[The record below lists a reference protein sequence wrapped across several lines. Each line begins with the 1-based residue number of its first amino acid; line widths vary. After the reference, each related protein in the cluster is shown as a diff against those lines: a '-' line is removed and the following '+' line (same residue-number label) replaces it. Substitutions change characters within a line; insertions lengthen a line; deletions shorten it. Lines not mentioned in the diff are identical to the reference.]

1 MDIIIG
7 IVGIEKQQ
15 AGEKYNIQ
23 PNDRFHRRSIPQ
35 HFRFPETGMCIPPSF
50 VPYPA
55 MCASIQTLPYKATE
69 WNLKRFLIKNNI
81 YYNINRQSYKNAV
94 FYHFL
99 FCVIF
104 KWMDPYRSS
113 NLCCSPHSRSLITN
127 DGGSRAFLVQIC
139 EHSGSFSADRTISLR
154 KRKNAQRR
162 LFLYIFLQALPT
174 ADGFVKRTLFA
185 LGISC
190 RTEVAAKEDE
200 QMVAFV
206 PAAAVDLAAQ
216 LLFHL

>member
-1 MDIIIG
+1 MH
-7 IVGIEKQQ
+7 
-15 AGEKYNIQ
+15 
-23 PNDRFHRRSIPQ
+23 PPLFRSVSGNVRI
-35 HFRFPETGMCIPPSF
+35 
-50 VPYPA
+50 YPA
-55 MCASIQTLPYKATE
+55 LPYKVTE
-69 WNLKRFLIKNNI
+69 WHLKRFLIKNNI
-81 YYNINRQSYKNAV
+81 YYNINRQSYKDTV
-94 FYHFL
+94 CYHFL
-99 FCVIF
+99 FCVIY

-113 NLCCSPHSRSLITN
+113 NLCCSHHSRSLITN

-162 LFLYIFLQALPT
+162 LFLYILLQAFPA